1 MAIVEY
7 LKVIG
12 RRWRLVLACLLVA
25 TVAGFIFSPEEPE
38 EPVGSGYEASLTLI
52 PADQTTGSVNLHLA
66 AHLATTP
73 DVASIAADDL
83 PPDVEPSGP
92 GAISASVSAEAGS
105 LIITATDQNRA
116 RAGMLVRAYADA
128 TIEFLQ
134 QTTVESEHATR
145 EDLEAQLGE
154 IEDNIAN
161 LESQQEADTT
171 NPLLQA
177 RLDAELTRYSDV
189 FQRLQD
195 LLDEEAPEDPLEVIG
210 TAQIAELDS
219 GIRPPSDRR
228 ARAGLAGALGLV
240 LGLGLALTVDRL
252 DSRLRDREDVEEAF
266 GLPVLAE
273 VPRIGRRARAE
284 NALVAVTQPDSA
296 VAEAYRSLRSA
307 ITLVTQGRR
316 ARDDAGPNR
325 ALYEI
330 PRVLVVTGAQGD
342 EGKSTT
348 VVNLAAAMAETGRS
362 VLVIDCDFRKPEVHH
377 YLDPEPGIGLADLV
391 EANVQGNLDLV
402 SRATTVRRVHMV
414 TSGEG
419 VRQPAAALSRL
430 SGIIAE
436 ARKRVDAVVIDT
448 SPLLATSDAQD
459 VLQYADGVLTV
470 CRFARTTYEQAVHA
484 RRLLQRADVPLL
496 GVVLTGMAPHRG
508 TPYGQPS
515 RKRAAWSKVIR
526 WLKLS
531 GPDDTDSPQH
541 ARRRKVPVTPEDLET
556 TQYAD
561 SIYRGLTWDEESE
574 SSRRTGSRAGR

>member
-7 LKVIG
+7 LKVVG
-12 RRWRLVLACLLVA
+12 RRWRLVLACVLVA
-25 TVAGFIFSPEEPE
+25 AVAGFIFSPEEPE

-52 PADQTTGSVNLHLA
+52 PVDQPTGGVNLHLA

-73 DVASIAADDL
+73 DVASIAAGDL
-83 PPDVEPSGP
+83 PPGVETSGP
-92 GAISASVSAEAGS
+92 GAVSARVSAEAGS
-105 LIITATDQNRA
+105 LIITATAQNRT

-128 TIEFLQ
+128 TIEFLK
-134 QTTVESEHATR
+134 QTTVDSEDATR
-145 EDLEAQLGE
+145 EDLEAQLSE
-154 IEDNIAN
+154 IEDEITT
-161 LESQQEADTT
+161 LESQQEADPT
-171 NPLLQA
+171 NPVLQA
-177 RLDAELTRYSDV
+177 RLEAEVTRYSDI

-195 LLDEEAPEDPLEVIG
+195 LVNEEEPGDPLEVIG
-210 TAQIAELDS
+210 TAQITELDS
-219 GIRPPSDRR
+219 GISPPSDRR
-228 ARAGLAGALGLV
+228 VRAGLAGALGLV

-284 NALVAVTQPDSA
+284 NALVAVTQPDGA

-307 ITLVTQGRR
+307 ITLIAQGRR
-316 ARDDAGPNR
+316 VRDDATPSR
-325 ALYEI
+325 DLYEVLK
-330 PRVLVVTGAQGD
+330 VLVVTGAQGD

-348 VVNLAAAMAETGRS
+348 VVNLATALAETGRS

-414 TSGEG
+414 ASGEG

-436 ARKRVDAVVIDT
+436 ARKRADAVVVDT
-448 SPLLATSDAQD
+448 SPLLVTSDAQD

-470 CRFARTTYEQAVHA
+470 CRFARTTYAQAVQA

-496 GVVLTGMAPHRG
+496 GVVLTGTAPHRG
-508 TPYGQPS
+508 SPYGQPS
-515 RKRAAWSKVIR
+515 RKRAAWSKLTR
-526 WLKLS
+526 WLKLA

-541 ARRRKVPVTPEDLET
+541 ARRRRVPVTPEDLET
-556 TQYAD
+556 TRYAD
-561 SIYRGLTWDEESE
+561 SIYRPLTWDEESE
-574 SSRRTGSRAGR
+574 SSRRAGSRSGR